1 MSDTKFERNA
11 GILMPVSS
19 LPSPYGIGTFGKDAY
34 DFVTFVKEC
43 NHKYWQVLPLGPTTY
58 GDSPYQSYSAFAG
71 NPYFV
76 DLDMLIEAGFL
87 LKSEV
92 ISRDWG
98 DGIVPVNVSEDD
110 AVNGRF
116 GTYRDGNIGDER
128 YVSYEKIYNNRFDIL
143 RIAYNRF
150 KAACAESK
158 KTLAKGLPLYKQ
170 FDNFVK
176 DNADWLEDYALFM
189 ALKSHFNNVSWGE
202 WETDIKF
209 RKPEAMSR
217 YEEQLSDDIGYW
229 KFIQF
234 EFYLQW
240 NALKQYAN
248 SNGIEIIGDIPI
260 YMGYDSVDVWA
271 NQGEFQLDENLTP
284 IKVAGVPPDAF
295 SDAGQKWGNPLYDY
309 DKMEANGF
317 SWWRKRM
324 AASAKLYDVIRIDH
338 FIGIVKYYTIPAD
351 MPDARQGEYRQG
363 PGQKL
368 LDVINESIGDKKII
382 AEDLGVEVPEVAK
395 ILKENGYPGM
405 KVLEF
410 AFGGDR
416 KNPHLPYNYTQN
428 LVCYGGTHDNETL
441 LGFFEDR
448 GDWELGYAYDY
459 LDTRDKG
466 RMVDQVFRAAYS
478 SVAVLTVFAVQDILK
493 LGNWARMNLPS
504 SMGNNWKWRM
514 QKGQLGQHELEC
526 MRYLASVFE
535 SNIRRGRELS
545 IYFLPLF

>member
-43 NHKYWQVLPLGPTTY
+43 NHKYWQVLPLGPTSY

-116 GTYRDGNIGDER
+116 GSYRDGNIGDER

-526 MRYLASVFE
+526 MRYLASVFD
-535 SNIRRGRELS
+535 RERK
-545 IYFLPLF
+545 

>member
-338 FIGIVKYYTIPAD
+338 FIGIEKYYTIPAD

-526 MRYLASVFE
+526 MRYLASVFD
-535 SNIRRGRELS
+535 RERK
-545 IYFLPLF
+545 

>member
-116 GTYRDGNIGDER
+116 GNYRDGNIGDER

-514 QKGQLGQHELEC
+514 QKGHLGQHELEC
-526 MRYLASVFE
+526 MRYLASVFD
-535 SNIRRGRELS
+535 RERK
-545 IYFLPLF
+545 

>member
-466 RMVDQVFRAAYS
+466 RMVDQVFWAAYS

-526 MRYLASVFE
+526 MRYLASVFD
-535 SNIRRGRELS
+535 RERK
-545 IYFLPLF
+545 

>member
-150 KAACAESK
+150 KVACAESK

-526 MRYLASVFE
+526 RRYLASVFD
-535 SNIRRGRELS
+535 RERK
-545 IYFLPLF
+545 

>member
-58 GDSPYQSYSAFAG
+58 GDRPYQSYSAFAG

-116 GTYRDGNIGDER
+116 GSYRDGNIGDER

-526 MRYLASVFE
+526 MRYLASVFD
-535 SNIRRGRELS
+535 RERK
-545 IYFLPLF
+545 

>member
-19 LPSPYGIGTFGKDAY
+19 LPSPYGIGTFGRDAY

-466 RMVDQVFRAAYS
+466 RMVDQVFRVAYS

-526 MRYLASVFE
+526 MRYLASVFD
-535 SNIRRGRELS
+535 RERK
-545 IYFLPLF
+545 

>member
-1 MSDTKFERNA
+1 MSDAKFERNA

-504 SMGNNWKWRM
+504 SMGNKWKWRM

-526 MRYLASVFE
+526 MRYLASVFD
-535 SNIRRGRELS
+535 RERK
-545 IYFLPLF
+545 

>member
-395 ILKENGYPGM
+395 ILKENGYLGM

-526 MRYLASVFE
+526 MRYLASVFD
-535 SNIRRGRELS
+535 RERK
-545 IYFLPLF
+545 

>member
-229 KFIQF
+229 KFIQL

-416 KNPHLPYNYTQN
+416 KNPHLPYNYKQN

-526 MRYLASVFE
+526 MRYLASVFD
-535 SNIRRGRELS
+535 RERK
-545 IYFLPLF
+545 

>member
-295 SDAGQKWGNPLYDY
+295 SYAGQKWGNPLYDY

-526 MRYLASVFE
+526 MRYLASVFD
-535 SNIRRGRELS
+535 RERK
-545 IYFLPLF
+545 

>member
-1 MSDTKFERNA
+1 MSDAKFERNA

-110 AVNGRF
+110 AVNGRS

-526 MRYLASVFE
+526 MRYLASVFD
-535 SNIRRGRELS
+535 RERK
-545 IYFLPLF
+545 

>member
-1 MSDTKFERNA
+1 MTEVLLMSDTKFERNA

-176 DNADWLEDYALFM
+176 DNADWIEDYALFM

-526 MRYLASVFE
+526 MRYLASVFD
-535 SNIRRGRELS
+535 RERK
-545 IYFLPLF
+545 

>member
-116 GTYRDGNIGDER
+116 GSYRDGNIGDER

-351 MPDARQGEYRQG
+351 MPDARQGDYRQG

-526 MRYLASVFE
+526 MRYLASVFD
-535 SNIRRGRELS
+535 RERK
-545 IYFLPLF
+545 

>member
-19 LPSPYGIGTFGKDAY
+19 LPSPYGIGTFGRDAY

-514 QKGQLGQHELEC
+514 QKGRLGQHELEC
-526 MRYLASVFE
+526 MRYLASVFD
-535 SNIRRGRELS
+535 RERK
-545 IYFLPLF
+545 

>member
-19 LPSPYGIGTFGKDAY
+19 LPSPYGIGTFGRDAY

-189 ALKSHFNNVSWGE
+189 ALKSYFNNVSWGE

-209 RKPEAMSR
+209 RKPEAMR
-217 YEEQLSDDIGYW
+217 HYEEQLSDDIGYW

-234 EFYLQW
+234 EFYRQW
-240 NALKQYAN
+240 TALKKYAN
-248 SNGIEIIGDIPI
+248 DNGIEIIGDIPI

-309 DKMEANGF
+309 EKMEANDF

-324 AASAKLYDVIRIDH
+324 KASARLYDVIRIDH

-368 LDVINESIGDKKII
+368 LDAINESIGDKKII

-395 ILKENGYPGM
+395 ILKDNGYPGM

-441 LGFFEDR
+441 LGFFENR

-459 LDTRDKG
+459 LDTRDKKK
-466 RMVDQVFRAAYS
+466 MVDQVFRAAYS

-526 MRYLASVFE
+526 MRYLASVFD
-535 SNIRRGRELS
+535 RERK
-545 IYFLPLF
+545 

>member
-116 GTYRDGNIGDER
+116 GSYRDGNIGDER

-295 SDAGQKWGNPLYDY
+295 SDEGQKWGNPLYDY

-526 MRYLASVFE
+526 MRYLASVFD
-535 SNIRRGRELS
+535 RERK
-545 IYFLPLF
+545 

>member
-150 KAACAESK
+150 KAVCAESK

-526 MRYLASVFE
+526 MRYLASVFD
-535 SNIRRGRELS
+535 RERK
-545 IYFLPLF
+545 

>member
-271 NQGEFQLDENLTP
+271 NQGEFQMDENLTP

-368 LDVINESIGDKKII
+368 LDAINESIGDKKII

-526 MRYLASVFE
+526 MRYLASVFD
-535 SNIRRGRELS
+535 RERK
-545 IYFLPLF
+545 

>member
-1 MSDTKFERNA
+1 MVETKFKRNA

-34 DFVTFVKEC
+34 DFVAFVKEC

-76 DLDMLIEAGFL
+76 DLDMLIEEGFF

-92 ISRDWG
+92 IARDWG
-98 DGIVPVNVSEDD
+98 DGDVPVNVSEDD
-110 AVNGRF
+110 AINGRF
-116 GTYRDGNIGDER
+116 GTYRDGNIGDDR
-128 YVSYEKIYNNRFDIL
+128 YVSYEKVYNNRFDIL

-150 KAACAESK
+150 KAACIESK

-189 ALKSHFNNVSWGE
+189 ALKSYFNNVSWGE

-209 RKPEAMSR
+209 RKPEAMR
-217 YEEQLSDDIGYW
+217 HYEEQLSDDIGYW
-229 KFIQF
+229 NFIQF
-234 EFYLQW
+234 EFYRQW
-240 NALKQYAN
+240 TALKKYAN
-248 SNGIEIIGDIPI
+248 DNGIEIIGDIPI

-271 NQGEFQLDENLTP
+271 NQGDFQLDENLTP

-309 DKMEANGF
+309 EKMEANDF

-324 AASAKLYDVIRIDH
+324 KASARLYDVIRIDH

-368 LDVINESIGDKKII
+368 LDAINESIGDKKII

-395 ILKENGYPGM
+395 ILKDNGYPGM

-441 LGFFEDR
+441 LGFFENR

-459 LDTRDKG
+459 LDTRDKKK
-466 RMVDQVFRAAYS
+466 MVDQVFRAAYS

-526 MRYLASVFE
+526 MRYLASVFD
-535 SNIRRGRELS
+535 RERKLIICP
-545 IYFLPLF
+545 IY

>member
-448 GDWELGYAYDY
+448 GDCELGYAYDY

-526 MRYLASVFE
+526 MRYLASVFD
-535 SNIRRGRELS
+535 RERK
-545 IYFLPLF
+545 

>member
-416 KNPHLPYNYTQN
+416 KNPHLPYNHTQN

-526 MRYLASVFE
+526 MRYLASVFD
-535 SNIRRGRELS
+535 RERK
-545 IYFLPLF
+545 

>member
-271 NQGEFQLDENLTP
+271 NQGEFQLDENLKP

-368 LDVINESIGDKKII
+368 LDAINESIGDKKII

-526 MRYLASVFE
+526 MRYLASVFD
-535 SNIRRGRELS
+535 RERK
-545 IYFLPLF
+545 

>member
-116 GTYRDGNIGDER
+116 GTYRNGNIGDER

-176 DNADWLEDYALFM
+176 DNVDWLEDYALFM

-351 MPDARQGEYRQG
+351 MPDARQGEYRHG

-526 MRYLASVFE
+526 MRYLASVFD
-535 SNIRRGRELS
+535 RERK
-545 IYFLPLF
+545 

>member
-459 LDTRDKG
+459 LDTSDKG

-526 MRYLASVFE
+526 MRYLASVFD
-535 SNIRRGRELS
+535 RERK
-545 IYFLPLF
+545 

>member
-143 RIAYNRF
+143 RIAYDRF
-150 KAACAESK
+150 KDACAESK

-526 MRYLASVFE
+526 MRYLASVFD
-535 SNIRRGRELS
+535 RERK
-545 IYFLPLF
+545 

>member
-19 LPSPYGIGTFGKDAY
+19 LPSPYGIGTFGRDAY

-87 LKSEV
+87 LKSEI

-143 RIAYNRF
+143 RIANNRF

-526 MRYLASVFE
+526 MRYLASVFD
-535 SNIRRGRELS
+535 RERK
-545 IYFLPLF
+545 

>member
-1 MSDTKFERNA
+1 MTETKFKRNA

-76 DLDMLIEAGFL
+76 DLDMLIEEGFL

-143 RIAYNRF
+143 RIAYDRF
-150 KAACAESK
+150 KDACVESK

-234 EFYLQW
+234 EFYRQW

-526 MRYLASVFE
+526 MRYLASVFD
-535 SNIRRGRELS
+535 RERK
-545 IYFLPLF
+545 

>member
-1 MSDTKFERNA
+1 MSDAKFERNA

-143 RIAYNRF
+143 MIAYNRF

-526 MRYLASVFE
+526 MRYLASVFD
-535 SNIRRGRELS
+535 RERK
-545 IYFLPLF
+545 

>member
-150 KAACAESK
+150 KVACAESK

-395 ILKENGYPGM
+395 ILKENGYLGM

-526 MRYLASVFE
+526 MRYLASVFD
-535 SNIRRGRELS
+535 RERK
-545 IYFLPLF
+545 

>member
-116 GTYRDGNIGDER
+116 GTYRNGNIGDER

-176 DNADWLEDYALFM
+176 DNVDWLEDYALFM

-459 LDTRDKG
+459 LDTRDKKK
-466 RMVDQVFRAAYS
+466 MVDQVFRAAYS

-526 MRYLASVFE
+526 MRYLASVFD
-535 SNIRRGRELS
+535 RERK
-545 IYFLPLF
+545 

>member
-176 DNADWLEDYALFM
+176 DNADWIEDYALFM

-368 LDVINESIGDKKII
+368 LDAINESIGDKKII

-526 MRYLASVFE
+526 MRYLASVFD
-535 SNIRRGRELS
+535 RERK
-545 IYFLPLF
+545 

>member
-43 NHKYWQVLPLGPTTY
+43 NHKYWQVPPLGPTTY

-189 ALKSHFNNVSWGE
+189 ALKTHFNNVSWGE

-526 MRYLASVFE
+526 MRYLASVFD
-535 SNIRRGRELS
+535 RERK
-545 IYFLPLF
+545 